1 VNVQVIMVEQF
12 NEYTRGLA
20 MVDGIAKAFSFKAP
34 LDHSKLTPLD
44 LGVLAAVARHAI
56 HGRAKP

>member
-1 VNVQVIMVEQF
+1 MNVQVVSVEQF

-20 MVDGIAKAFSFKAP
+20 MVDGIPKAFSFKPP

-44 LGVLAAVARHAI
+44 LSVLAAVARHAI
-56 HGRAKP
+56 HGRSKP